1 MAPAVNGGEMKHN
14 EGAKGKALKTVPP
27 IAHPTPDDAFGVAAN
42 IQYHAQY
49 GPHFSPFKF
58 EPEQA
63 FYATA
68 ESVRDSLI
76 QVRPSTSSA
85 DLVCRIFFANLL
97 SCARWILML
106 FVFSAQLG
114 N

>member
-1 MAPAVNGGEMKHN
+1 MRPTRGWCDWSSSERKKEKWGSRAMSPGAAAVNRA
-14 EGAKGKALKTVPP
+14 GAMSENGKSTVDLNNRTVPP

-42 IQYHAQY
+42 IQYHAHY

-76 QVRPSTSSA
+76 QR
-85 DLVCRIFFANLL
+85 
-97 SCARWILML
+97 
-106 FVFSAQLG
+106 
-114 N
+114 